1 MTKPAD
7 AANSLRDP
15 RTLRWGALLLA
26 LLLHAAAFQWAN
38 GVIGLPSWHNKPP
51 EAIAVELKPPPPPAH
66 PQVERAVP
74 EPKPT
79 PKPKPPHLRKRPPAP
94 PPPPEQQ
101 PAQPAAQP
109 MPEGTESVATE
120 PGVATDA
127 AALSNAQEA
136 APDAKEAPAEPVAPA
151 AAADNSKRYNVAP
164 PPPAELEYDVYALR
178 EGQQWHGTGDFRWEL
193 SGNRYSVTGEASIRL
208 IFKISVLNFKSEGE
222 IDDFGVAPLLYSE
235 KPFRKS
241 LTNTHFQHA
250 GGKISFSASEAT
262 YPYRGGEQDRGSIIW
277 QLAGIGRADAS
288 QFAPGTDIDVVVA
301 GNRDADTWHIKVIGQ
316 EDIDTGLGRMTAWHV
331 SRAPRPGS
339 YDQAIDIWFAPQREW
354 YPVKVRYTYVN
365 GDYLELSASSL
376 TPLAAQ

>member
-1 MTKPAD
+1 MTKSTD

-26 LLLHAAAFQWAN
+26 LLLHAVAFQWAN
-38 GVIGLPSWHNKPP
+38 GVIGLPSWRNKPP
-51 EAIAVELKPPPPPAH
+51 EAITVDLKPPPPPAP
-66 PQVERAVP
+66 PQVEQAA
-74 EPKPT
+74 PKPT
-79 PKPKPPHLRKRPPAP
+79 LKLNPQHQRKRRPLP
-94 PPPPEQQ
+94 PPPPKQQ
-101 PAQPAAQP
+101 PAQITAQP
-109 MPEGTESVATE
+109 MPEGTETVGDES
-120 PGVATDA
+120 GVTTDA
-127 AALSNAQEA
+127 APLTSAQETVASAVKETPTEPATPA
-136 APDAKEAPAEPVAPA
+136 APA
-151 AAADNSKRYNVAP
+151 NTSKRYKVAP
-164 PPPAELEYDVYALR
+164 PPPADLEYDVYALR
-178 EGQQWHGTGDFRWEL
+178 EGQQWHGAGDFRWEL

-222 IDDFGVAPLLYSE
+222 IDDFGVAPVLYSE

-250 GGKISFSASEAT
+250 NGKISFSASEAT
-262 YPYRGGEQDRGSIIW
+262 YPYQGGEQDRGSIIW

-301 GNRDADTWHIKVIGQ
+301 GNRDADTWHIKVAGQ
-316 EDIDTGLGRMTAWHV
+316 EEIDTGLGRMTAWHV

-354 YPVKVRYTYVN
+354 YPVKVRYTYAN
-365 GDYLELSASSL
+365 GDFLELSVSSL

>member
-1 MTKPAD
+1 MTKSTD

-26 LLLHAAAFQWAN
+26 LLLHAVAFQWAN
-38 GVIGLPSWHNKPP
+38 GVIGLPSWRNKSP
-51 EAIAVELKPPPPPAH
+51 ETIAVDLKPPLPPAP
-66 PQVERAVP
+66 PQVEQAA
-74 EPKPT
+74 PKPA
-79 PKPKPPHLRKRPPAP
+79 PKPKLQHLRKRRPLP
-94 PPPPEQQ
+94 PPPPEQP
-101 PAQPAAQP
+101 PAQIAAQP
-109 MPEGTESVATE
+109 IPEGTETVGDES
-120 PGVATDA
+120 GVTTDA
-127 AALSNAQEA
+127 APLASAQDTV
-136 APDAKEAPAEPVAPA
+136 APAAKEAPVEPATPAAPA
-151 AAADNSKRYNVAP
+151 NNSKRYKVAP
-164 PPPAELEYDVYALR
+164 PPPADLEYDVYALR

-193 SGNRYSVTGEASIRL
+193 SGNHYSVTGEASIRL

-222 IDDFGVAPLLYSE
+222 IDDFGVAPVLYSE

-250 GGKISFSASEAT
+250 NGKISFSASEAT
-262 YPYRGGEQDRGSIIW
+262 YPYQGGEQDRGSIIW

-316 EDIDTGLGRMTAWHV
+316 EEIDTGLGRMTAWHV

-354 YPVKVRYTYVN
+354 YPVKVRYTYAN
-365 GDYLELSASSL
+365 GDFLELSASSL
-376 TPLAAQ
+376 TPPAAQ